1 MTFQL
6 KLACSTRLP
15 QRQRLP
21 ELQPLSQRAQHAQR
35 KRQQRMRITAQ
46 CLLPVLL
53 LLFYSTAIL
62 VISSGCDRRPRAP
75 ALRDSAVY
83 QNRSAGLRFLVPQGW
98 TQVAS
103 SVLPS
108 GEVTSEFMLVKYQ
121 MRTTAQGATLEL
133 LCFDDPSSSDLIAYH
148 AQASHGI
155 AEWARVGA
163 PTEVTQ
169 SGVAGQRAEYLGTV
183 AKSTM
188 HKDVTVFRRGR
199 RVFSFVGLYW
209 KDDQAAREEI
219 RRAVDSL
226 VFQ

>member
-1 MTFQL
+1 V
-6 KLACSTRLP
+6 SR
-15 QRQRLP
+15 
-21 ELQPLSQRAQHAQR
+21 
-35 KRQQRMRITAQ
+35 
-46 CLLPVLL
+46 LLPALL
-53 LLFYSTAIL
+53 L
-62 VISSGCDRRPRAP
+62 VICGTTIVALSSGCDSRPRAP

-108 GEVTSEFMLVKYQ
+108 GELTSEFMLVKYQ

-133 LCFDDPSSSDLIAYH
+133 LCFDDSASSDLVAYH

-155 AEWARVGA
+155 AEWKRVGE
-163 PTEVTQ
+163 PVEVTQ
-169 SGVAGQRAEYLGTV
+169 TGVAGQRAEYHGNV
-183 AKSTM
+183 AKSMM

-209 KDDQAAREEI
+209 QDDQAAREEI

-226 VFQ
+226 AFQ

>member
-1 MTFQL
+1 MTF
-6 KLACSTRLP
+6 RLGLVP
-15 QRQRLP
+15 LLRIFFGRL
-21 ELQPLSQRAQHAQR
+21 LSALPGLPS
-35 KRQQRMRITAQ
+35 
-46 CLLPVLL
+46 LLVLL
-53 LLFYSTAIL
+53 CGTMAL
-62 VISSGCDRRPRAP
+62 VGSSGCDSRPRAP

-83 QNRSAGLRFLVPQGW
+83 QNRAAGLRFLVPQGW

-108 GEVTSEFMLVKYQ
+108 GELSAEFMLVKYQ

-133 LCFDDPSSSDLIAYH
+133 LCFDDPKASDLVAYH

-155 AEWARVGA
+155 AEWKRVGEPA
-163 PTEVTQ
+163 EFTQ
-169 SGVAGQRAEYLGTV
+169 TGVVGMRAEYLGSV

-188 HKDVTVFRRGR
+188 HKDVTVFRRGQ

-209 KDDQAAREEI
+209 QDDQAAREEI